1 MRRLDSLFLERK
13 IIELVEARLPSLARI
28 LKKLLA
34 ETEANLCARYIN
46 RWRKRVF
53 LLYWSFGRD
62 FGYKI
67 TYILGVCKVIGTD
80 FIHKI

>member
-53 LLYWSFGRD
+53 FYYIGLLGEILD
-62 FGYKI
+62 TKLH
-67 TYILGVCKVIGTD
+67 TY
-80 FIHKI
+80 